1 MPLVRRCKAEGCRI
15 LVERPADYCAAH
27 HSIKEERETHSRK
40 RYNKR
45 VRNRDDES
53 RERFAFYR
61 SKAWTSLRMIALKR
75 DNYLCQYCLALGV
88 VTPDARIGDHVTP
101 VEIAPELRTDLS
113 NIATACRSCD
123 NTKRTLEQE
132 IYGTGQNRT
141 KHNTGLRLSVETWA
155 GLIAKKRADA
165 VKPL

>member
-1 MPLVRRCKAEGCRI
+1 MPMVRRCKADGCRE
-15 LVERPADYCAAH
+15 LVERPAHYCAAH
-27 HSIKEERETHSRK
+27 HSIKEERETHSRT

-45 VRNRDDES
+45 IRNRDDES
-53 RERFAFYR
+53 RERYAFYR
-61 SKAWTSLRMIALKR
+61 SKTWSSIRKIVLNR

-101 VEIAPELRTDLS
+101 VEIAPELKTEIS
-113 NIATACRSCD
+113 NVVATCRSCD
-123 NTKRTLEQE
+123 NIKRALEQK

-155 GLIAKKRADA
+155 GLIARKRADA